1 LIAGIGLYA
10 AVVTALWA
18 LQRDL
23 MYFPDGAPRVPP
35 SSYGMLG
42 GVQEVLL
49 TTADALELAAW
60 YVPAPPTRPTVVMST
75 VDVAALRFPI
85 VPVAWLLADR
95 FESLARIAAVDEP
108 LLVMHG
114 DRDFVIPQH
123 LGRRLFAA
131 AKEPKE
137 AFWPT
142 GVGHNNLFA
151 TGGFDTALDFIRGT
165 MNVPSDTQTAP
176 SGG

>member
-1 LIAGIGLYA
+1 MRYLATALIAGIGLYA

-75 VDVAALRFPI
+75 VDVAALRFQI
-85 VPVAWLLADR
+85 VPAGSVTTTSSPTAASTPR
-95 FESLARIAAVDEP
+95 SISSAAR
-108 LLVMHG
+108 
-114 DRDFVIPQH
+114 
-123 LGRRLFAA
+123 
-131 AKEPKE
+131 
-137 AFWPT
+137 
-142 GVGHNNLFA
+142 
-151 TGGFDTALDFIRGT
+151 
-165 MNVPSDTQTAP
+165 
-176 SGG
+176 